1 MYGRIV
7 GSSSQPGSASHV
19 DESGD
24 EGESPRF
31 AETVAGMEPGTSSS
45 VTTTPY
51 SLASK
56 PPIIEIDQD
65 SFEKG
70 LRRFLGGDIMH
81 IAGNPEEYSDRV
93 SGKAWNAA
101 TVAGGYL
108 DTSED
113 PIKPA
118 RFYSYQ
124 LGDETV
130 GLLKA
135 GGPAQIK
142 GEQFWQQFGRN
153 NITSV
158 VELRVT
164 HPLVENAGDILLE
177 HQLRQDGDHPLV
189 LSRPGTEGMEPR
201 LTEMGFV
208 HMGRNYWALDPNQHP
223 EVWAKNESNEW
234 QRVDKP
240 TKYLTKVEDS
250 DTASE
255 ASVESAETTSSG
267 GDPSSLL
274 ALHFGQLRMG

>member
-1 MYGRIV
+1 MYGRII

-31 AETVAGMEPGTSSS
+31 ADTVAGMEPGTSSS

-56 PPIIEIDQD
+56 PQIIEIYHQR
-65 SFEKG
+65 SFENG
-70 LRRFLGGDIMH
+70 LRRFLDGDDITH
-81 IAGNPEEYSDRV
+81 IAGNPQEYSDHV
-93 SGKAWNAA
+93 SKKAWRTRA
-101 TVAGGYL
+101 VAGAYL
-108 DTSED
+108 NTPEYSN
-113 PIKPA
+113 KPG

-135 GGPAQIK
+135 GGPT
-142 GEQFWQQFGRN
+142 EQF
-153 NITSV
+153 TSV

-189 LSRPGTEGMEPR
+189 LSRPGMEGMEPR
-201 LTEMGFV
+201 LTKMGFV
-208 HMGRNYWALDPNQHP
+208 HMGDNNWVLDPNQHP
-223 EVWAKNESNEW
+223 EVWTKNESNEW

-250 DTASE
+250 DTASSDTASE
-255 ASVESAETTSSG
+255 ASDESAETTSSG

-274 ALHFGQLRMG
+274 AQYLERMRME